1 MEEKMNA
8 IDYALQILEK
18 RATDEERSVEE
29 RMAYNSAL
37 CIMLYA
43 LSDNYE
49 CLAQFD
55 Y

>member
-1 MEEKMNA
+1 MNLV
-8 IDYALQILEK
+8 DYALQILEK
-18 RATDEERSVEE
+18 RATDEKCNADE